1 MIDFHST
8 WIAWMFCLFAASGC
22 WLYLQVLRLLY
33 LSSRREEE
41 RERIAKVSARVGIG
55 FIVFA
60 VSGLVMWVIWVAGQ
74 LKIWFHGICGGVK

>member
-1 MIDFHST
+1 
-8 WIAWMFCLFAASGC
+8 MFCLLAASVC

-33 LSSRREEE
+33 LSTRREKE

-55 FIVFA
+55 FVVFA

-74 LKIWFHGICGGVK
+74 LKIWVYKICGG